1 MDKDSGRGARPE
13 GTKWNQELTAYKCAD
28 EVDVLVPSMAY
39 GENKQS

>member
-13 GTKWNQELTAYKCAD
+13 PIRWNEERTEYRCVD
-28 EVDVLVPSMAY
+28 GVDVLVLNVAY